1 MFGISFSELLIIF
14 LIVLIVFGPDRLPQ
28 IARTLGKAV
37 REFNRKSEEIK
48 DELHNVLK
56 DEPTK
61 NEKSSNILLNDSA
74 SSDSISSNEVSHE

>member
-37 REFNRKSEEIK
+37 REFNRKSDEIK
-48 DELHNVLK
+48 NELNNVIK

-61 NEKSSNILLNDSA
+61 NEKSSTILINDS
-74 SSDSISSNEVSHE
+74 SSS